1 VVAEDGR
8 HLETMATL
16 KAYRTLKL
24 ISYCAKTL
32 GLGMSVLGKFP
43 PLPWDSQAFSQVF
56 PQWLHGQGEHRKECI
71 LLKHLE
77 TY

>member
-1 VVAEDGR
+1 MVAEDGK

-32 GLGMSVLGKFP
+32 GLGMSALGKFP
-43 PLPWDSQAFSQVF
+43 PLPWDSQAFLSRSGCMVKVST
-56 PQWLHGQGEHRKECI
+56 ERI
-71 LLKHLE
+71 A
-77 TY
+77 YY